1 VDAPQPFADF
11 GRRLNEQMT
20 LHGVKAKAISIKLHV
35 SLNTVDVW
43 RSGES
48 LPQTPNDVLLAQMFD
63 VTPGYLLYGEGES
76 TAPKHLYSPV
86 MAAIEKS
93 LGELMAQCV
102 TDQELM
108 PVLQGLRELAEAK
121 KREATSRRQASQ
133 TENPGELTVDPMR
146 R

>member
-1 VDAPQPFADF
+1 LDTAQPFADF

-35 SLNTVDVW
+35 SLNTVDIW

-48 LPQTPNDVLLAQMFD
+48 LPQAPNDAMLAEMFD

-76 TAPKHLYSPV
+76 AAPKHLYSPV

-108 PVLQGLRELAEAK
+108 PVLQGLRELIEVK
-121 KREATSRRQASQ
+121 KRNATSRREASHAHG
-133 TENPGELTVDPMR
+133 PGEPTVDPR
-146 R
+146 QR